1 MNQFIN
7 YQEFKVYTPPGK
19 KDAVHKSQEDTDMD
33 EQLLGVCSELTEDDE
48 DREDEMEEDDD
59 LDEVLSGMTI
69 YCFVVCINL

>member
-1 MNQFIN
+1 
-7 YQEFKVYTPPGK
+7 
-19 KDAVHKSQEDTDMD
+19 MD
-33 EQLLGVCSELTEDDE
+33 EQLLGVCSELTEDDV